1 MNTKSDDTVYV
12 DVRKKRYFS
21 KITVY
26 VLRVKIKAIQT
37 LNFVGYRTNHV
48 PKESVL

>member
-1 MNTKSDDTVYV
+1 MNTKMVSMVYV

-26 VLRVKIKAIQT
+26 VLRVKIKALQT
-37 LNFVGYRTNHV
+37 LKFGDDITSHV